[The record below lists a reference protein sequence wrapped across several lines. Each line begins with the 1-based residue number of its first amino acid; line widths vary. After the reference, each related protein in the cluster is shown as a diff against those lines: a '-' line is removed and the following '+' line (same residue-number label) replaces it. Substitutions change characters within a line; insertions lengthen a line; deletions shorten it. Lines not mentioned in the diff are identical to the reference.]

1 MFNILYYFIHM
12 FYRDRTS
19 PAAHGFIHLKIS
31 NGPKGFV
38 LGQFSCPFRSVPEC
52 ISFYTQQPLTIK
64 NINHRRL
71 GFPVGRIQFTH
82 H

>member
-1 MFNILYYFIHM
+1 MYSP

-31 NGPKGFV
+31 HGTKGFV
-38 LGQFSCPFRSVPEC
+38 LGQFSSPFRSVPEC
-52 ISFYTQQPLTIK
+52 IAFYTQQQLTIK